1 MFKETGRKEKAV
13 KQGDV
18 GVVFVFILP
27 FGLEIE
33 ADAVVVAVSPNDD
46 VSAGFFDN
54 GLSAVDKVKQG
65 SAFKVEKTFGKV
77 FIKERKA
84 QSFLS
89 AEKPGQIFA
98 AAAFNVIKKIDND
111 NFEFDGRA
119 RR

>member
-1 MFKETGRKEKAV
+1 MFKKTGRKEKAV

-89 AEKPGQIFA
+89 AEKPG
-98 AAAFNVIKKIDND
+98 
-111 NFEFDGRA
+111 
-119 RR
+119 